1 MMSMVL
7 TFFGNLPQ
15 FKCYCEGLSY
25 CQGHCLSLESSKN
38 KHLTWH
44 VTNAYTST
52 VVCNHSLSYLAMK
65 ERNDNYDQRKHSK
78 YVSWVFSTWELQKE
92 SVIRVLCYSERG
104 GDRSRQEERKSAL
117 FNTRKHRNLDIWVN
131 RLLCFSFTEE
141 GMNRKDSY
149 SVRKPQKTGWYV
161 FQKVQRHSD

>member
-15 FKCYCEGLSY
+15 FKCYCEGLGY

-44 VTNAYTST
+44 VTNVYMNT
-52 VVCNHSLSYLAMK
+52 VVCNHSQSYLAMN
-65 ERNDNYDQRKHSK
+65 ERNDNYDQRKRSK
-78 YVSWVFSTWELQKE
+78 HVSWVFSTWELQKE
-92 SVIRVLCYSERG
+92 SVIRVLCYSDRG
-104 GDRSRQEERKSAL
+104 GDQSRQEERKSAL
-117 FNTRKHRNLDIWVN
+117 FQYTEAQEFGHLGKQASM
-131 RLLCFSFTEE
+131 FSFY
-141 GMNRKDSY
+141 RRSY